1 MQMKTITL
9 LIIALILSSMPIA
22 AQTISEWRADN
33 RTGVSS
39 ETGLLKS
46 WPENGPELLWA
57 NLELPKGNSS
67 VSFSANSIFL
77 TGLRD
82 STDMLIALDTT
93 GKIKW
98 QTPIGRAWTESFS
111 ESRSTPTVEGN
122 RIYTASGM
130 GDLASVD
137 AKSGEIIWSYKASEI
152 YKGTY
157 GKWGIAESL
166 ILDGDKIFFT
176 SGGPET
182 MTIALDKN
190 SGNLIWKSES
200 LDDNPAYVSPILINY
215 SGMRLIINVSAS
227 YIFAV
232 NPADGAIVWKF
243 KHLDVNDKLPAGG
256 KTIKCVTPVYHDG
269 KIFVTG
275 GYDHGGMMLEL
286 TEGGNNVKLTWTD
299 FTMDVHHGGVV
310 LVNGYIY
317 GANWSNNGDGKWC
330 CLDWN
335 TGKKMYEEHWNCKGS
350 IISAENM
357 LYIYDEKRGNV
368 GLVRATPEKFDLVS
382 SFKITQGSS
391 GPFWAHPV
399 IHNGKLFIRHGN
411 ALMAY
416 NIKG

>member
-1 MQMKTITL
+1 MQMKPIIL
-9 LIIALILSSMPIA
+9 IIIALLFSAGPIA
-22 AQTISEWRADN
+22 AQAISEWRAAN

-39 ETGLLKS
+39 ETGLLKL
-46 WPENGPELLWA
+46 WPENGPELLWT

-67 VSFSANSIFL
+67 VSFSVNSIFL
-77 TGLRD
+77 TGVRD
-82 STDMLIALDTT
+82 STDMLVALDTL

-130 GDLASVD
+130 GDLACVD
-137 AKSGEIIWSYKASEI
+137 AKSGQIIWSDKASEI
-152 YKGTY
+152 NKGTY

-166 ILDGDKIFFT
+166 LLDGNKLFFT
-176 SGGPET
+176 PGGPET

-190 SGNLIWKSES
+190 SGNLIWKSGS

-215 SGMRLIINVSAS
+215 SGKRLIINVSAS

-232 NPADGAIVWKF
+232 NPSDGAIVWKF

-317 GANWSNNGDGKWC
+317 GANWLNNGDGKWC